1 MEACDLESAVS
12 EQRRELVASRTLDS
26 DADYAFQLQMLEA
39 MSASLS
45 SSPTSAPGPPPAPAD
60 GGAGPVGDDNGD
72 GRSLA
77 TALMLEEM
85 EKYALERQDRE
96 HCEAEFRRMREDL
109 DRRVHDLRF
118 AAEIVGIPE
127 EEWQN
132 YGDFYHKPFEAGCSS
147 SAASS
152 SSSASASGE
161 CFRVHVKGL
170 VSEEWIKDEKVVVAG
185 LGVAVCDF
193 KDNVIIEV
201 KKPLINDVLVSD
213 LEAEIE
219 ALVQGLHAAVCLDLK
234 RVNVL
239 IGDNRLYNYVRGIQL
254 PGQSKIA
261 APLNEATM
269 LQKKLT
275 YFGAT
280 LVGPND
286 TKYAYKL
293 ARDAIVSQISWPEE
307 TNHGKSLKETCVI
320 CFENSSVTE
329 MFSVDECLHRYCF
342 SCMKRH
348 VEAKLLEGV
357 IIKCPHDGCNSEV
370 KIDSCGG
377 LLEPNIISIM
387 SQRMKE
393 ASVPVTERIYC
404 PYPRCSTL
412 MSKQEVLEYSRSA
425 FVGAEHSGA
434 RKCMKCQFFFCID
447 CKVPWHYNMSCNE
460 YRMSNPIATAG
471 DAKLKTLASK
481 SMWRECVKCKNLV
494 ELAEGCYHIT
504 CRCGHEFCYICGA
517 KWKNKKATCSCPIWD
532 ERNIIRD
539 GRQRKRTGFQVKF
552 RP

>member
-1 MEACDLESAVS
+1 MEGGDLEAAVA
-12 EQRRELVASRTLDS
+12 EQRREIVASRALDT
-26 DADYAFQLQMLEA
+26 DADYAFQLQMMEA
-39 MSASLS
+39 VRASLS
-45 SSPTSAPGPPPAPAD
+45 PSRPSASGSPPAAAD
-60 GGAGPVGDDNGD
+60 GAWLVGGDGDGDGDGD

-77 TALMLEEM
+77 TALMLDEM
-85 EKYALERQDRE
+85 ERYAQEHQDRE
-96 HCEAEFRRMREDL
+96 HCEAEFRRMRQDL
-109 DRRVHDLRF
+109 DRRVHDMRF

-127 EEWQN
+127 EEWRN
-132 YGDFYHKPFEAGCSS
+132 YGDEYHKPFQAGCLS

-152 SSSASASGE
+152 SSSSSASSGE

-193 KDNVIIEV
+193 KDNVIIEL

-213 LEAEIE
+213 LEAEIQ

-239 IGDNRLYNYVRGIQL
+239 ISDVRLYNYVRGIQL

-261 APLNEATM
+261 APLNEVTM

-275 YFGAT
+275 QFGAT

-286 TKYAYKL
+286 SKYAYKL

-320 CFENSSVTE
+320 CFEDKSVTE
-329 MFSVDECLHRYCF
+329 MFSVEECLHRYCF
-342 SCMKRH
+342 TCMKRH
-348 VEAKLLEGV
+348 VEAKLLDGV
-357 IIKCPHDGCNSEV
+357 MIKCPHDGCNSEV

-377 LLEPNIISIM
+377 FLEPNVISIM

-393 ASVPVTERIYC
+393 ASVPVTERVYC
-404 PYPRCSTL
+404 PNPRCSTL

-425 FVGAEHSGA
+425 FVGAERSGA
-434 RKCMKCQFFFCID
+434 RNCMKCQFFFCVD
-447 CKVPWHYNMSCNE
+447 CKVPWHYNMTCYE
-460 YRMSNPIATAG
+460 YQMSNATATAG
-471 DAKLKTLASK
+471 DAQLKSLARK
-481 SMWRECVKCKNLV
+481 RLWRECVKCKNLV

-504 CRCGHEFCYICGA
+504 CRCGHEFCYTCGA
-517 KWKNKKATCSCPIWD
+517 EWRNKKATCSCPIWN

-539 GRQRKRTGFQVKF
+539 GRRRY
-552 RP
+552 

>member
-1 MEACDLESAVS
+1 MEADDLETAVA
-12 EQRRELVASRTLDS
+12 EQSRELVATRALDS
-26 DADYAFQLQMLEA
+26 DADYAFQLQLQEA

-45 SSPTSAPGPPPAPAD
+45 PSRPSASGPPTAPPAD
-60 GGAGPVGDDNGD
+60 GAASVGDGD

-85 EKYALERQDRE
+85 ERYARENKDRRQ
-96 HCEAEFRRMREDL
+96 CEAEFRRMRQDL
-109 DRRVHDLRF
+109 DRR
-118 AAEIVGIPE
+118 
-127 EEWQN
+127 
-132 YGDFYHKPFEAGCSS
+132 AGCSS
-147 SAASS
+147 SASSSS
-152 SSSASASGE
+152 SSSASSASGE
-161 CFRVHVKGL
+161 CFRVYVKGL

-185 LGVAVCDF
+185 LGVAICDF

-201 KKPLINDVLVSD
+201 KKPLINDILVGD

-219 ALVQGLHAAVCLDLK
+219 ALVQGLDAAVGLDLK

-239 IGDNRLYNYVRGIQL
+239 IGDVRLYNYVTGIQS

-261 APLNEATM
+261 ALLNEATM
-269 LQKKLT
+269 LQRKLT

-307 TNHGKSLKETCVI
+307 TNDGKSLKETCVI
-320 CFENSSVTE
+320 CFEDSSVTE
-329 MFSVDECLHRYCF
+329 MFSVEECLHRYCF

-348 VEAKLLEGV
+348 VEAKLLDGV
-357 IIKCPHDGCNSEV
+357 MIKCPHDGCNSEV
-370 KIDSCGG
+370 KIESCGG
-377 LLEPNIISIM
+377 FLDPKTISIM

-393 ASVPVTERIYC
+393 ASVGVTERVYC

-412 MSKQEVLEYSRSA
+412 MSKHEVLEYSKNA

-434 RKCMKCQFFFCID
+434 RKCMKCQFFFCVD

-460 YRMSNPIATAG
+460 YQRSIPIAAAG
-471 DAKLKTLASK
+471 DAQLKSLASK
-481 SMWRECVKCKNLV
+481 RLWRECAKCKNLV

-504 CRCGHEFCYICGA
+504 CRCGHEFCYTCGA
-517 KWKNKKATCSCPIWD
+517 EWKKKRATCSCPIWD
-532 ERNIIRD
+532 ERNIIRE
-539 GRQRKRTGFQVKF
+539 GRRRH
-552 RP
+552 

>member
-1 MEACDLESAVS
+1 MDGDDLEAAVA
-12 EQRRELVASRTLDS
+12 EQRRELVASQALAS
-26 DADYAFQLQMLEA
+26 DADYAFQLQLQEA
-39 MSASLS
+39 ITASLS
-45 SSPTSAPGPPPAPAD
+45 PSRASASRPPPAPAE
-60 GGAGPVGDDNGD
+60 PVGDDGDGD

-85 EKYALERQDRE
+85 ERYAREHQDRAQ
-96 HCEAEFRRMREDL
+96 CEAEFRRMREDL
-109 DRRVHDLRF
+109 DCRVHDLRF

-127 EEWQN
+127 EEWRN
-132 YGDFYHKPFEAGCSS
+132 YGDFYHKPFQAGCSS

-152 SSSASASGE
+152 SSSSSSPASSE

-185 LGVAVCDF
+185 LGVAICDF
-193 KDNVIIEV
+193 KDNVIMEV

-219 ALVQGLHAAVCLDLK
+219 ALVQGLHAAFCLDLK

-239 IGDNRLYNYVRGIQL
+239 IGDVRLYNYVTGIQS

-261 APLNEATM
+261 TPLNEATM
-269 LQKKLT
+269 LQKKLM

-307 TNHGKSLKETCVI
+307 TNRGKSLKETCVI
-320 CFENSSVTE
+320 CFEDSSVTE
-329 MFSVDECLHRYCF
+329 MFSVEECLHRYCF

-348 VEAKLLEGV
+348 VEAKLLDGV
-357 IIKCPHDGCNSEV
+357 MIKCPHDGCNSEV

-377 LLEPNIISIM
+377 FLEPNIISIM

-393 ASVPVTERIYC
+393 ASVPVTERVYC

-412 MSKQEVLEYSRSA
+412 MSKHEVLEYSRNG

-434 RKCMKCQFFFCID
+434 RKCMKCQFFFCVE
-447 CKVPWHYNMSCNE
+447 CKVPWHYNMSCYE
-460 YRMSNPIATAG
+460 YQRSNPIATAG
-471 DAKLKTLASK
+471 DAQLKSLASK
-481 SMWRECVKCKNLV
+481 RLWRECVKCKNLV

-504 CRCGHEFCYICGA
+504 CRCGYEFCYICGA
-517 KWKNKKATCSCPIWD
+517 EWKNKKATCSCPIWD

-539 GRQRKRTGFQVKF
+539 GRRRY
-552 RP
+552 